1 MDGKPPNVLIPCIL
15 RVVPARVINERG
27 FEEQTAGAG
36 IGAERKDVRPG
47 NTERSTVSISI
58 DVGQVEE
65 RTLLVHI
72 EALNL
77 VCNDSF

>member
-15 RVVPARVINERG
+15 RVVLARVINERG
-27 FEEQTAGAG
+27 FEEQTAGAS
-36 IGAERKDVRPG
+36 IGAERKDVRPS
-47 NTERSTVSISI
+47 NTKRSTVSISI

-65 RTLLVHI
+65 RMLLVHI
-72 EALNL
+72 KALNL